1 MTRNGL
7 AIAACR
13 LASSKIVDNILTKR
27 KKQVGNL
34 LRSIRTINSFEIKYD
49 IKEHSISSE
58 PYFYDNAYQIVD
70 RSNVVLQ
77 INELGWCITNTAIRI
92 DKETRRP
99 KTWKCNDE
107 CKLLMVNPLKIT

>member
-13 LASSKIVDNILTKR
+13 LASSKIVDNILTER

-49 IKEHSISSE
+49 EKEHSISSE

-70 RSNVVLQ
+70 R
-77 INELGWCITNTAIRI
+77 
-92 DKETRRP
+92 
-99 KTWKCNDE
+99 
-107 CKLLMVNPLKIT
+107 